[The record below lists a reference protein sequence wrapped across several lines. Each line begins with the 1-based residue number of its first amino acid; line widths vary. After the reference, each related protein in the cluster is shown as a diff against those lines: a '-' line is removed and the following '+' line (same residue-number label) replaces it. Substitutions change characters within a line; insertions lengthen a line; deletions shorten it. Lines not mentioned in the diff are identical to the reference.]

1 MASGAWL
8 VLAVLVSM
16 RFRFSLF
23 MEHYSLCHPQDQ
35 TVQFIPCCPS
45 SFSFVIFLCNL
56 MLCTCVCICVL
67 VHICFVIV
75 IFVVNYFYVVSWL
88 VVCVYLY
95 PSTYVGEH
103 VYRLSFCVTLS
114 FDKIDNNNNNKLLS
128 SCCRKTLVA
137 NFQLQNPL
145 EMNAS
150 SAFLTLIFNS
160 LKAFTQVWQKT
171 VSSSSR

>member
-1 MASGAWL
+1 
-8 VLAVLVSM
+8 
-16 RFRFSLF
+16 

-114 FDKIDNNNNNKLLS
+114 FDKIDNNNNNNNSIDNKGCKEAADS
-128 SCCRKTLVA
+128 SDLRRFSRCIPRLR
-137 NFQLQNPL
+137 
-145 EMNAS
+145 AS
-150 SAFLTLIFNS
+150 CSFSVPTVMLISISYNVRTCKCMCIRF
-160 LKAFTQVWQKT
+160 
-171 VSSSSR
+171 SRYV

>member
-1 MASGAWL
+1 
-8 VLAVLVSM
+8 
-16 RFRFSLF
+16 
-23 MEHYSLCHPQDQ
+23 MEHYSLCHPKDQ
-35 TVQFIPCCPS
+35 TVQFILCCPL

-114 FDKIDNNNNNKLLS
+114 FDKIDNNNNNNNKPS
-128 SCCRKTLVA
+128 YNYS
-137 NFQLQNPL
+137 
-145 EMNAS
+145 
-150 SAFLTLIFNS
+150 
-160 LKAFTQVWQKT
+160 
-171 VSSSSR
+171 